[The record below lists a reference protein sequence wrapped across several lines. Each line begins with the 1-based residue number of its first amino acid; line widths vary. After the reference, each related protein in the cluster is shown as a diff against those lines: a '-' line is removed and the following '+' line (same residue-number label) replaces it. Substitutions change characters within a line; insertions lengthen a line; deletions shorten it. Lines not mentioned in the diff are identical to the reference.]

1 MIIFSGVIL
10 IPMPGKRD
18 PDQTLMT
25 VSLSKR
31 LLGIV
36 DKTRKVNRAQ
46 FIRDALAE
54 KLASMGIPVP
64 CAVLEVPDRVKV
76 RHEVHR
82 LNVHLNDEASTEPT
96 PPSKPVKYPKP
107 PRKPRKPK
115 A

>member
-1 MIIFSGVIL
+1 
-10 IPMPGKRD
+10 
-18 PDQTLMT
+18 MT

-64 CAVLEVPDRVKV
+64 GSVLEVPDRVKV
-76 RHEVHR
+76 RHDVHR
-82 LNVHLNDEASTEPT
+82 LNVTLNDEPSADPI
-96 PPSKPVKYPKP
+96 PPRQDGRVHPKP

>member
-1 MIIFSGVIL
+1 
-10 IPMPGKRD
+10 MPGKRD

-64 CAVLEVPDRVKV
+64 GSVLEVPDRVKV
-76 RHEVHR
+76 RHDVHR
-82 LNVHLNDEASTEPT
+82 LNVTLNDEPSADPI
-96 PPSKPVKYPKP
+96 PPRQEGRVHPKP
-107 PRKPRKPK
+107 PRKKKP
-115 A
+115 